1 MCVHRRVRLT
11 ARVIYALIVGLLGS
25 IACGAASAAEPAH
38 RLLTADSSR
47 ERIAIIDEAGKT
59 QWEMKIGP
67 LHDLHML
74 DNGHVLLQTNW
85 TTIEE
90 IDPQTNKPV
99 WQYDAATAGGN
110 AGRTVEVHAFQ
121 RLDNGHTL
129 IAESGIPRVIE
140 VDASGKIVHQV
151 RLIVSKSH
159 PHRDTRLVRKLSTGN
174 LLVCHEGDGVVR
186 EYSPGGE
193 IVWEYSVPM
202 FGHDPVEG
210 HGPEA
215 FGNQCFAA
223 VRLENGNTLLTTGNG
238 HRVLEV
244 TPDKQIVW
252 QLQPADLPNISLAWI
267 TTVQRLPNDNIVF
280 GNCHAGEGQPQII
293 EVTRDKRVVW
303 TFQDFERFGNS
314 LTNTQI
320 LSTDGTAIAAQPGRD
335 R

>member
-1 MCVHRRVRLT
+1 MSPSSVVRLLSMIPG
-11 ARVIYALIVGLLGS
+11 RLLVCLTLPAWS
-25 IACGAASAAEPAH
+25 SLAVAAEPSH

-47 ERIAIIDEAGKT
+47 QRIAIIDEAGDT
-59 QWEMKIGP
+59 QWDMKIGP

-74 DNGHVLLQTNW
+74 DNGHVLLQTDW
-85 TTIEE
+85 TTIVEV
-90 IDPQTNKPV
+90 DPRTNRRV
-99 WQYDAATAGGN
+99 WEYDAAAAPSN

-121 RLDNGHTL
+121 RLANGNTL
-129 IAESGIPRVIE
+129 IAESGVPRVIE
-140 VDASGKIVHQV
+140 VDAAGKIVHQV
-151 RLIVSKSH
+151 PLSVTQSH
-159 PHRDTRLVRKLSTGN
+159 PHRDTRLVRQLLGGN

-186 EYSPGGE
+186 EYSPSGE
-193 IVWEYSVPM
+193 IVWEYAVPL
-202 FGHDPVEG
+202 FGREPAEG

-223 VRLENGNTLLTTGNG
+223 VRLENANTLLTTGNG

-244 TPDKQIVW
+244 TPDKEIVW
-252 QLQPADLPNISLAWI
+252 QLQPSDLPNIALAWI
-267 TTVQRLPNDNIVF
+267 TTVQRLPNGNTVF

-303 TFQDFERFGNS
+303 TFQDFERFGDS

-320 LSTDGTAIAAQPGRD
+320 LSTDGSPVNAQLGRD